1 MKVLKWILFVA
12 ATAATAAS
20 VAGIVY
26 AVMHRAECCC
36 ECVNSLID
44 KVKSFVMPH
53 VERFFTEEDL
63 LEEDGEVEIEL

>member
-1 MKVLKWILFVA
+1 MKVLKWILFV
-12 ATAATAAS
+12 AATAAS

-36 ECVNSLID
+36 DCVNSLIE

-53 VERFFTEEDL
+53 VEPSLPKRIFWKKTGKWKLNFK
-63 LEEDGEVEIEL
+63 

>member
-1 MKVLKWILFVA
+1 MKVLKWILFV
-12 ATAATAAS
+12 AATAAS

-36 ECVNSLID
+36 DCVNSLIE

-63 LEEDGEVEIEL
+63 LEKDGEVEIEL